1 MVDQYK
7 KLGIRFMKKL
17 LTVSLLSAAVLAGT
31 AQARDYDTVR
41 FGVDVPY
48 EPMEYRLPNGDLTGF
63 DIELGNALCDE
74 IGIDCTWTVQGW
86 DGIIPGLLARKYD
99 AIMSSMTIND
109 QRRKQVLFSDPY
121 FTPPSAWF
129 APADSKITVPS
140 KQTLEGKT
148 IGVQRGTLQDNYA
161 TDMFGD
167 VADINRYSTA
177 DDMVL
182 DMDAGRLDI
191 VFLDFPVGKSTL
203 LDSNNGDYKIV
214 GKMISEPKKYFGDG
228 FGIAFRK
235 RDKELAEKFNAALAT
250 LKDNGTYDKLYSK
263 YFETKK

>member
-1 MVDQYK
+1 
-7 KLGIRFMKKL
+7 MKKL
-17 LTVSLLSAAVLAGT
+17 LTVTLLSAAVLAGT

-48 EPMEYRLPNGDLTGF
+48 EPMEYRTPDGELTGF
-63 DIELGNALCDE
+63 DIDLGNALCAE
-74 IGIDCTWTVQGW
+74 IGVECEWVVQGW
-86 DGIIPGLLARKYD
+86 DGIIPGLMSRKYD

-109 QRRKQVLFSDPY
+109 DRRKQVLFSDPY

-129 APADSKITVPS
+129 VPGDSEIDDPS
-140 KQTLEGKT
+140 EETLTDKN

-161 TDMFGD
+161 SDMYGS
-167 VADINRYSTA
+167 VADINRYATA

-182 DMDAGRLDI
+182 DMEAGRLDI

-203 LDSNNGDYKIV
+203 LDSEDNDYKVI
-214 GKMISEPKKYFGDG
+214 GEMITEPKEYFGDG

-235 RDKELAEKFNAALAT
+235 RDEDLAKKFNEALAT
-250 LKDNGTYDKLYSK
+250 LKENGTYDEIRQE
-263 YFETKK
+263 YFEDNAK